1 MIILLFIVII
11 AIIYILVIY
20 NIIIK
25 QLNSVKHAK
34 SSIDVYL
41 TQRFDL
47 IPNLVECVKGY
58 TKYEKD
64 LFDKIITLRT
74 EFMIE
79 RKLKKGSLLDR
90 EINKIMVIL
99 EDYPDLKANEQF
111 LNLQKNLTKM
121 ENQIQSARRI
131 YNNEVEKYNNLITVF
146 PNNIIAKVFK
156 LNIQE
161 FFQMEGGTVSG
172 YYKKYHKMD
181 NYSNF
186 NCSTER

>member
-1 MIILLFIVII
+1 MIILLIVVII
-11 AIIYILVIY
+11 AIIYILAIY

-64 LFDKIITLRT
+64 LFNKIITLRT
-74 EFMIE
+74 EFMNE
-79 RKLKKGSLLDR
+79 KKLKNGSLLDT

-99 EDYPDLKANEQF
+99 EGYPDLKANEQF
-111 LNLQKNLTKM
+111 LNLQKKLTKM

-131 YNNEVEKYNNLITVF
+131 YNNEVERYNNLITVF
-146 PNNIIAKVFK
+146 PNNTIAKLFK
-156 LNIQE
+156 FNIQE
-161 FFQMEGGTVSG
+161 FFQME
-172 YYKKYHKMD
+172 D
-181 NYSNF
+181 
-186 NCSTER
+186 EQ